1 MEVQTPWLV
10 CRAGKKCNLLAKDDN
25 AFYIIE
31 VGKNLDWETEEWL
44 QNQGITADLLKELK
58 LAFTYI
64 PRKDIRGVAFSG
76 CEAGDRVYL
85 YLRSEKRMLTL
96 EDDYAQTFMDT
107 FFENLNRFT
116 PPKQKTPGDKGWR
129 KEYQDKAT
137 FEKLTYGPLAF
148 VVSGLAA
155 GFGWLMTRHWLIYTL
170 CLGLCVLQIGL
181 ALIFPVYF
189 TMFLPKGRKKQ
200 NVYDIGIPLM
210 FTGAWLLIGP
220 SGSWMDFSALRWII
234 PLSIG
239 VAAVIYWRVRDLHEE
254 PWGFLSCLLVCFCI
268 TFVLAGRVNMVYD
281 FTPGESW
288 MLEVEGLRSTGGR
301 NDHHYCTVTLP
312 DGTVKEIHISEKLY
326 RELEE
331 GDFVR
336 VEQNVGALGMEY
348 TQVYRM
354 K

>member
-1 MEVQTPWLV
+1 MEVQAPWLV
-10 CRAGKKCNLLAKDDN
+10 CRVGKKCCLLAKSET
-25 AFYIIE
+25 AYFLIE

-137 FEKLTYGPLAF
+137 FEKLRFVPATFAF
-148 VVSGLAA
+148 AGLVA
-155 GFGWLMTRHWLIYTL
+155 GILWLNTRHWLVYTA
-170 CLGLCVLQIGL
+170 CMVLGMAEI
-181 ALIFPVYF
+181 ALPVCFPVYF

-200 NVYDIGIPLM
+200 NVYDMGISLM
-210 FTGAWLLIGP
+210 FTGMWLLFGP
-220 SGSWMDFSALRWII
+220 SGSWMDFSALKWIA
-234 PLSIG
+234 PLSLVIA
-239 VAAVIYWRVRDLHEE
+239 VVIYWRVRDLHEE
-254 PWGFLSCLLVCFCI
+254 PWGFLSCLLVCVCV
-268 TFVLAGRVNMVYD
+268 TFILAGRVNMVYD

-288 MLEVEGLRSTGGR
+288 VLEVEGLRSTGGR